1 MMYDVETMTWN
12 ERGATDFVYA
22 GLKLMQDKMNAVY
35 SPEDSTEDELV
46 FKRDNGDVLSYP
58 DLETAVKDAFWFPK
72 EAKDWVEFRYEHG
85 NIDYDKYEELM
96 YPIREYYREDG
107 PDPDD
112 WHDQQVQDAMM
123 GL

>member
-35 SPEDSTEDELV
+35 SPEDSTEDELI

-72 EAKDWVEFRYEHG
+72 EAKD
-85 NIDYDKYEELM
+85 
-96 YPIREYYREDG
+96 
-107 PDPDD
+107 
-112 WHDQQVQDAMM
+112 
-123 GL
+123 